1 MPKYVYYA
9 KNNVG
14 EQKKGM
20 VDAISEDV
28 AVTTLQNH
36 GLIVISLKSVD
47 DQSALQGNISWLE
60 GVSDRDMVIFSRL
73 LATLLEV
80 QVPLME
86 GLAILQGQT
95 KNKYFQKVLGQA
107 VADVEDGNLLSEA
120 LSKHPKVFSQLYVAM
135 IQSGEASGSLQASL
149 IFMADYLE
157 EQYGLNSKI
166 KGALIYPVFVLGI
179 FLVIGLGVAYFVL
192 PQLISVLE
200 GLENVEL
207 PLATRMIIW
216 ISEFIQEYI
225 IAIIVSL
232 IVGVSGLVYFFKTT
246 VGIKFWNKW
255 QLKIPVFGSLYT
267 KVYVARFASNMRTLL
282 EGGIPIL
289 SALKISSDVVGNVIF
304 QSIIMEAIQDMKGGS
319 QMSVAFLRHEEFPAI
334 ASQIIQVGEKTARI
348 ESVLD
353 TLTRFYKRDVD
364 AVVDNLTTL
373 IEPVMIVVL
382 GVGVGIFVMAILMPI
397 YNVTGSI

>member
-1 MPKYVYYA
+1 MPKYAYYA

-14 EQKKGM
+14 EQKKG
-20 VDAISEDV
+20 VVNAISEDV

-36 GLIVISLKSVD
+36 GLIVISLKD
-47 DQSALQGNISWLE
+47 IEGQSAFQGDIKWFE
-60 GVSDRDMVIFSRL
+60 GVSDREMVIFSRL
-73 LATLLEV
+73 LSTLLEV

-86 GLAILQGQT
+86 ALAILQGQT
-95 KNKYFQKVLGQA
+95 KNKYFQKVLAQC

-120 LSKHPKVFSQLYVAM
+120 LSKHPKVFSRLYVAM

-166 KGALIYPVFVLGI
+166 KGALMYPVFVLLI
-179 FLVIGLGVAYFVL
+179 FVVIGLGVSYYVL
-192 PQLISVLE
+192 PQLVSVLE
-200 GLENVEL
+200 GLEGVEL
-207 PLATRMIIW
+207 PWTTQAIIW
-216 ISEFIQEYI
+216 MSGFIRQFI
-225 IAIIVSL
+225 LPIIIVL
-232 IVGVSGLVYFFKTT
+232 VGMVAGVLYFLKTPT
-246 VGIKFWNKW
+246 GVKFWNKW
-255 QLKIPVFGSLYT
+255 QLKLPLFGSLYT
-267 KVYVARFASNMRTLL
+267 KLYIARFSSNMKTLL

-289 SALKISSDVVGNVIF
+289 SALKISSDVVGNVIYRD
-304 QSIIMEAIQDMKGGS
+304 IILDAMQEMKGGA
-319 QMSVAFLRHEEFPAI
+319 QMSVAFIRHKEFPTI
-334 ASQIIQVGEKTARI
+334 AGQIIQIGEKTGRI

-353 TLTRFYKRDVD
+353 TLTNFYKREVDV
-364 AVVDNLTTL
+364 VVDNLTTL